1 MHAYKLLL
9 GLLAAA
15 ASLATGCATAPE
27 APPAEVMTPAPRTPP
42 RWQRP
47 PEADSSEA
55 PVEAAASP
63 SVSRDVSTPQ
73 GPGHSAAASKAPA
86 NSRVAPGAS
95 AVNPSAG
102 PPPSLQEVMAEIEAL
117 GDVNPEVQKRLL
129 EDLRQSDPALWPL
142 MTQQIRA
149 TLAYQKQHAAK
160 MAAATSRA
168 PVTRQAAATPVVPGN
183 APPNNALQRAASADA
198 AKPQPAQTA
207 LSNGAAPQASDASSA
222 SIAPASPAGATS
234 ISAAAGS
241 APASLAA
248 ANQPS
253 AVSPSNVVRQVSFE
267 QPAPEKNETKQ
278 PVAKQGESEGDW
290 RAPLAAS
297 IAALESQTREPA
309 HDAESTARHAHL
321 RMLYLAAGR
330 RDDALRPI
338 PGIPAS
344 QQDYWSKQFF
354 ALGAYL
360 DSQGAADPSRRAAEA
375 ASHLSQAAASLGQLG
390 PLAVKNLNFCTEVV
404 SYGVFTRFEQ
414 SEFKPGQQVLL
425 YAEVENFKSEE
436 TSEGFHTALQSS
448 YQILDSQGRRVAHD
462 DFELTEEHCQNRRRD
477 YFIRYFLTLPAMIYE
492 GRYTLEL
499 TIEDTLGRKIGQST
513 IEFMVHGKTK

>member
-1 MHAYKLLL
+1 
-9 GLLAAA
+9 
-15 ASLATGCATAPE
+15 
-27 APPAEVMTPAPRTPP
+27 
-42 RWQRP
+42 
-47 PEADSSEA
+47 
-55 PVEAAASP
+55 
-63 SVSRDVSTPQ
+63 
-73 GPGHSAAASKAPA
+73 
-86 NSRVAPGAS
+86 
-95 AVNPSAG
+95 
-102 PPPSLQEVMAEIEAL
+102 MAEIEAL

-149 TLAYQKQHAAK
+149 TLAYQKQQAAK
-160 MAAATSRA
+160 LAGASSRA
-168 PVTRQAAATPVVPGN
+168 PAMQQAASTPAVQSNAPAGN
-183 APPNNALQRAASADA
+183 APQRVAGSNAAN
-198 AKPQPAQTA
+198 PQPAQTA
-207 LSNGAAPQASDASSA
+207 LKNPSAPQSSDV
-222 SIAPASPAGATS
+222 SIASVAPVSPPGTTPTSTASTT
-234 ISAAAGS
+234 AAAGS
-241 APASLAA
+241 APLSPAA

-253 AVSPSNVVRQVSFE
+253 SVSPANVVRQASFE
-267 QPAPEKNETKQ
+267 QPAPEQNKTKQ
-278 PVAKQGESEGDW
+278 PVAKEVASEGDW
-290 RAPLAAS
+290 NAPLTAA

-309 HDAESTARHAHL
+309 HDEESIARHVRL

-330 RDDALRPI
+330 RDEALRPI
-338 PGIPAS
+338 PGISAS

-360 DSQGAADPSRRAAEA
+360 DSQGIADPSRRAAEA

-390 PLAVKNLNFCTEVV
+390 PLTVKNLNFCTEVV
-404 SYGVFTRFEQ
+404 SYGVFKRFEQ

-462 DFELTEEHCQNRRRD
+462 DFALTEEHCQNRRRD
-477 YFIRYFLTLPAMIYE
+477 YFIRYFLTLPAMIYD

-513 IEFMVHGKTK
+513 IEFTVHGKAK